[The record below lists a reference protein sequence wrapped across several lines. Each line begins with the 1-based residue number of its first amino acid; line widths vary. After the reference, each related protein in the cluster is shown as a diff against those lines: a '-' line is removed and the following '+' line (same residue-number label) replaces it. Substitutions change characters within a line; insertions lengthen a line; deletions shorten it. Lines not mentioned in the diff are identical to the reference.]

1 MLFPHFSIVLEVIGA
16 CLLLVM
22 IVYAVQLNR
31 RLSRLQADKAHLQKL
46 IVSFNQSTERAEA
59 SVLKL
64 RAGATEAAESL
75 QVNITKANQLRDDLA
90 FMVDRAN
97 TLADR
102 LESAIGAGRARAAPQ
117 QRRVAP
123 EAAAAIHAA
132 TSTVREAPK
141 PAARPAKKR
150 TARPTAKQAARP
162 AAKQPVR
169 PTAKPA
175 VRAAANSSVR
185 STPKAAAR
193 TAPKTE
199 RDRSAIMRA
208 LAGIR

>member
-1 MLFPHFSIVLEVIGA
+1 MLFPHLSFVLEVIGA

-75 QVNITKANQLRDDLA
+75 QVNITQAKQLRDDLA

-97 TLADR
+97 ALADR
-102 LESAIGAGRARAAPQ
+102 LESSIGAGRARVAPQ
-117 QRRVAP
+117 QRRTPP
-123 EAAAAIHAA
+123 EAVAAVHAA
-132 TSTVREAPK
+132 KSNARTTPAPPQRAAPK
-141 PAARPAKKR
+141 AE
-150 TARPTAKQAARP
+150 
-162 AAKQPVR
+162 
-169 PTAKPA
+169 
-175 VRAAANSSVR
+175 S
-185 STPKAAAR
+185 
-193 TAPKTE
+193 
-199 RDRSAIMRA
+199 DRSAIMRA